1 MVTDPIADFLT
12 RIRNAQMAN
21 HRIVEIPASNL
32 KKRMT
37 EILYDKGYIL
47 KYKFEDDSK
56 QGVIKIALKYDAA
69 TKLPVIQSLERVS
82 RPGLRTY
89 AKPDEF
95 KRVKNGL
102 GIAIVSTSKGVMTD
116 KEAGDYAALDLLPK
130 NASPVRLKNRCQ
142 LTGRPR
148 GYMRHFALSRNMFRD
163 MALEGKIPG
172 VTKASW

>member
-47 KYKFEDDSK
+47 KYKFEDDNK
-56 QGVIKIALKYDAA
+56 QGVIKIALKYDPT
-69 TKLPVIQSLERVS
+69 TKEPAIKTLERVS

-89 AKPDEF
+89 SKPAEF

-102 GIAIVSTSKGVMTD
+102 GVAILSTSKGVMTD
-116 KEAGDYAALDLLPK
+116 KEAKLQNVGGEVLCYI
-130 NASPVRLKNRCQ
+130 
-142 LTGRPR
+142 
-148 GYMRHFALSRNMFRD
+148 Y
-163 MALEGKIPG
+163 
-172 VTKASW
+172 